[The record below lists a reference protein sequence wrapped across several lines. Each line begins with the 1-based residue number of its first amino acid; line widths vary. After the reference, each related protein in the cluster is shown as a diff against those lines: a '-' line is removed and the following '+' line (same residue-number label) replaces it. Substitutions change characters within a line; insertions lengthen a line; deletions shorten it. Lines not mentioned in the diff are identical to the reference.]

1 MFVFVYKMCVSL
13 PTTMFVCV
21 YVCMDRLGA
30 PSGFFA
36 KLVPVVVK
44 NFSDAFPELLSRQE
58 YVQMVRSHTYTH
70 VGKA

>member
-1 MFVFVYKMCVSL
+1 MFVFVYKMCV
-13 PTTMFVCV
+13 
-21 YVCMDRLGA
+21 CMGRLGA

-70 VGKA
+70 IGEA